1 MAEAAS
7 GGRTELTRNQR
18 LVLDALEAGG
28 GPRSA
33 YGLLD
38 DLRDEGLKAPQQVY
52 RALTRLVET
61 GLVHRIESI
70 NAYVACCRPG
80 AHGEGA
86 SVFLICRACEGA
98 EEMTDPDTSEALDR
112 LCARTGFAPEK
123 RTVEVHGLC
132 RSCGG
137 G

>member
-1 MAEAAS
+1 MADAA
-7 GGRTELTRNQR
+7 GEERDGLTRNQR

-38 DLRDEGLKAPQQVY
+38 ALRDEGLKAPQQVY

-61 GLVHRIESI
+61 GLVHRIESM

-80 AHGEGA
+80 AHGDGA

-98 EEMTDPDTSEALDR
+98 EEMTDRDTSEALGR
-112 LCARTGFAPEK
+112 LCARTGFLPEK

-132 RSCGG
+132 RACACG
-137 G
+137 